1 MATLIQ
7 EPTPPT
13 SKDIDLAERASRS
26 LSEGYIKADELP
38 AIVRDMFLKILKE
51 TARGHILTVET
62 LESDLTT
69 TKAADYLNVS
79 RPYLIKLLDEGKLPF
94 HKVGGH
100 RRVAFKDLKT
110 YKERQRQR
118 SMEIMAQLQEDAQDL
133 DMGY

>member
-1 MATLIQ
+1 MPLLQ
-7 EPTPPT
+7 EPTQPT
-13 SKDIDLAERASRS
+13 SQDIDLAEKASRS

-38 AIVRDMFLKILKE
+38 DMVRAMFLKILRE
-51 TARGHILTVET
+51 TARGHVLAVET

-94 HKVGGH
+94 YTVGGH
-100 RRVAFKDLKT
+100 RRIAFADLKA
-110 YKERQRQR
+110 YKDRRKGR
-118 SMEIMAQLQEDAQDL
+118 SMEIMAKLQEEAQEL